1 MCFLLFSD
9 FKSLPQPLKSNT
21 FGRGKPKQQGRQ
33 LLSKELPVQ
42 AARADPGGRVQG
54 MGGS

>member
-1 MCFLLFSD
+1 MCFLLLSD

-21 FGRGKPKQQGRQ
+21 FRRGKPKQQGRQ

-42 AARADPGGRVQG
+42 AAGDDPGGRVQG